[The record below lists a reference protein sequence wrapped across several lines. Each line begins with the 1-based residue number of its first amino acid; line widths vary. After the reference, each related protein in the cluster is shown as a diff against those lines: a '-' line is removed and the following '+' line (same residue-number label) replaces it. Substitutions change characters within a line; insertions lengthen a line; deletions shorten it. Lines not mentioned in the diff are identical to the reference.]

1 MCNREVIKYFIK
13 NQSGSIINFSSIAS
27 KKPYWIF
34 YIFISKICGNYFTK
48 ILAKENIKFKINAN
62 IIIPMLI
69 ENADTKKRSK
79 KWKNSILSLQDTVD
93 DTNIDTIVD
102 LILFLNKKNNYLITG
117 QEISIGTVI

>member
-1 MCNREVIKYFIK
+1 
-13 NQSGSIINFSSIAS
+13 
-27 KKPYWIF
+27 
-34 YIFISKICGNYFTK
+34 
-48 ILAKENIKFKINAN
+48 
-62 IIIPMLI
+62 MLI